1 MPMANNDETGQSR
14 GTSLPE
20 ASEGEQRRQVR
31 ADMHR
36 TDEAP
41 DKLLLETSSPAAP
54 ALFESSESE
63 LESHNEVFDNIPRME
78 EMEAT
83 SEAAVG
89 TGDGADMPA
98 IPVLVHAMEGLTNE
112 LEQLNRL
119 FTMIPDLIDAATKL
133 DNTLRTAQSAMVAAN
148 GLATTEA
155 HIDPLSPMPTSS
167 GDGHYGAHA
176 LPRSGST
183 GIVDS
188 AGPPVHPIRAASPSG
203 THSGDAG
210 GPPGSPSPAPS
221 HAGDTER

>member
-1 MPMANNDETGQSR
+1 MT
-14 GTSLPE
+14 T
-20 ASEGEQRRQVR
+20 
-31 ADMHR
+31 
-36 TDEAP
+36 
-41 DKLLLETSSPAAP
+41 
-54 ALFESSESE
+54 FESTDYCSLYIDGSNQRSSSRDGRWSRYAGA
-63 LESHNEVFDNIPRME
+63 LAFSAF
-78 EMEAT
+78 T
-83 SEAAVG
+83 SIS
-89 TGDGADMPA
+89 DHLQA

-119 FTMIPDLIDAATKL
+119 FIMIPDLIDAATKL

-188 AGPPVHPIRAASPSG
+188 AGPPVHPIRAASPSS